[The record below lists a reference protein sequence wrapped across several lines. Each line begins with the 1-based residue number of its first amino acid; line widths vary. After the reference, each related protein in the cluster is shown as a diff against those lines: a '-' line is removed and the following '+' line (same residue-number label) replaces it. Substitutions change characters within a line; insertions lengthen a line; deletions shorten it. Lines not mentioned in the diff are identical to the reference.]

1 MALLPVS
8 TPFTMWFC
16 WALPLCVEHTPL
28 PHDVGFRHGFVLASR
43 MRRKWRCSSSKPH
56 LQQVWVP
63 PLVLGLLP
71 SPWKEWAQDHFWFW
85 KRCVVIGTGLFANS
99 TCVRHPGQPQM
110 WGWSLPSPAWVNW
123 LPCNP
128 QVTQGSVR
136 WKDVYL
142 SHWGLGY
149 FCYTAHL
156 AIAV

>member
-1 MALLPVS
+1 MARMALLPVS

-85 KRCVVIGTGLFANS
+85 KRCVVIGTGLFLPTPPVLGTLGSHRCGADLYQAQPGWTDCPVTLRSPRDLWDEKMS
-99 TCVRHPGQPQM
+99 T
-110 WGWSLPSPAWVNW
+110 
-123 LPCNP
+123 
-128 QVTQGSVR
+128 
-136 WKDVYL
+136 
-142 SHWGLGY
+142 
-149 FCYTAHL
+149 
-156 AIAV
+156 